1 MGREP
6 GMKLSC
12 NDESVELKQ
21 WASEL
26 LDAMQDVAHLLDKS
40 HGSDLYGT
48 SLSRQTDCVM
58 DPGLTTSARML
69 NQMRENGEGFFD
81 FAKRM
86 SMKHYKYFNSL
97 TLSSERKQLLEKAA
111 MESIAQQHNIE
122 SEDAVDFDEY
132 LRQYYAQ

>member
-6 GMKLSC
+6 DMKLSC
-12 NDESVELKQ
+12 NDEPVELKQ

-26 LDAMQDVAHLLDKS
+26 LDAMQDVAHLLDES
-40 HGSDLYGT
+40 HGTDHYAE
-48 SLSRQTDCVM
+48 SLSRQNGCVM

-69 NQMRENGEGFFD
+69 NQMRENEEGFFD

-86 SMKHYKYFNSL
+86 SMKHFKYFNSL
-97 TLSSERKQLLEKAA
+97 TLSADRKQLFEQAA
-111 MESIAQQHNIE
+111 MESIAQQHKIE

-132 LRQYYAQ
+132 LRQYFAQ